1 VLYDCAVWAVR
12 PDQRLPP
19 SEIFRFLADLKDRN
33 ETTRVFNLDISTT
46 EQGSGSL
53 GSAAAGIPS

>member
-1 VLYDCAVWAVR
+1 VR
-12 PDQRLPP
+12 L
-19 SEIFRFLADLKDRN
+19 SAFSLVLKDRN